1 MTKNL
6 HLYYHQV
13 QTIWHLATNQTQSEY
28 LPLIVGNPTQSRS
41 CTFPQNFGKQAGMRA
56 IQQNPQI
63 AGWIGQDKLDWLLKQ
78 QITLRAI
85 QACCIRASVPTTNE
99 ITLQNPSPAC
109 QLLRGGGGGAAPPP
123 SPVRVRSC
131 LPPCASGDGREID
144 GGDGSRQ
151 RWVGAGRWRWA
162 REGKGARRDGE
173 KGRGRG
179 HAHGAHASRGLARP
193 PPCLSLPVDW
203 RGK

>member
-1 MTKNL
+1 
-6 HLYYHQV
+6 
-13 QTIWHLATNQTQSEY
+13 
-28 LPLIVGNPTQSRS
+28 
-41 CTFPQNFGKQAGMRA
+41 MRA

-109 QLLRGGGGGAAPPP
+109 QLLRGGRGGAAPPP

-193 PPCLSLPVDW
+193 PPCLCLCLSTNREHPISKLNFLNLIS
-203 RGK
+203 